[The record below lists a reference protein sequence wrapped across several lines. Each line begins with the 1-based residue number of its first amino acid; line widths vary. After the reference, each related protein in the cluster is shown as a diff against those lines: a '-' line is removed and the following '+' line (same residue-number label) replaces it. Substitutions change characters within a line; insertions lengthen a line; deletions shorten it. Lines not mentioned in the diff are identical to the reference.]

1 MAKVEK
7 CLEDDEVAAR
17 KQRDKDYQNRRQER
31 LKELGEKKILIRID
45 NDTYEKLADLCESLG
60 HKRPVPGM
68 HNLIE
73 SYSAALAY
81 LLRLEKTQQL
91 CQPQSQASKE
101 LYDLYKTVDHFKND
115 LGLSDS
121 QIINS
126 MKERKIR
133 HPCAVFNGDDRYDW
147 KERHIKK
154 LLNKKLL
161 LSRLSILNE
170 EDK

>member
-1 MAKVEK
+1 MAKMEK
-7 CLEDDEVAAR
+7 RLEDDEVAAR

-31 LKELGEKKILIRID
+31 LKELGEKKISIRID
-45 NDTYEKLADLCESLG
+45 NDAYEKLADLCESLG

-73 SYSAALAY
+73 SYSAALVY
-81 LLRLEKTQQL
+81 LLRIEKMQQL
-91 CQPQSQASKE
+91 YQPQSKASKE
-101 LYDLYKTVDHFKND
+101 LYDLYKTVDHFKNV

-121 QIINS
+121 QIISS

-133 HPCAVFNGDDRYDW
+133 HPRAVFNGEDTYNW
-147 KERHIKK
+147 KETHIKK

-161 LSRLSILNE
+161 LRRLSILDE

>member
-1 MAKVEK
+1 MAKMEK
-7 CLEDDEVAAR
+7 LLEDDEVAAR

-31 LKELGEKKILIRID
+31 LKELGEKKISIRID
-45 NDTYEKLADLCESLG
+45 NDAYEKLADLCESLG

-73 SYSAALAY
+73 SYSAALVY
-81 LLRLEKTQQL
+81 LLRIEKLQQL
-91 CQPQSQASKE
+91 YEPQSQASNE
-101 LYDLYKTVDHFKND
+101 LYNLFKTVDHFKND

-121 QIINS
+121 KIINS
-126 MKERKIR
+126 MNDREIR
-133 HPCAVFNGDDRYDW
+133 HPLAVFLGDDACNW
-147 KERHIKK
+147 KEIHIKK

-161 LSRLSILNE
+161 LRRLSILDE